1 MKKKVL
7 NTYIN
12 NKEWDSIYSL
22 ENRIN
27 NIIINVYNGNII
39 VRCEIYDLL
48 TIKTQFKILS
58 NMYECIIS
66 KRNNDY
72 GFTVYNID
80 NPFKYSDLA
89 LNKTIINNKLYLY
102 NIYKILFRVLEI

>member
-27 NIIINVYNGNII
+27 NIIINIYHGNII
-39 VRCEIYDLL
+39 IRCEIYDLL

-58 NMYECIIS
+58 NIYECVLS

-72 GFTVYNID
+72 GFTIYNID
-80 NPFKYSDLA
+80 DPYKYSNIS